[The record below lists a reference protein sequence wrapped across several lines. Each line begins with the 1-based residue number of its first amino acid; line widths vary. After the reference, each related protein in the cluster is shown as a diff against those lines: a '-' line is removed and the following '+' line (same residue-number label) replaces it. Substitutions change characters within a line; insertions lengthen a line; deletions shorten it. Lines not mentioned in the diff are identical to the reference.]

1 MSSLTF
7 TIPDSIQNQLLKITN
22 KENIS
27 MNQFISSAVSEKLT
41 VFMSDEYI
49 LEREQKASKEKFLTA
64 LASVPNCETDEFD
77 KY

>member
-49 LEREQKASKEKFLTA
+49 LEREQKASKESLKIY
-64 LASVPNCETDEFD
+64 P
-77 KY
+77 K